1 MIHHRSLHLHQCTF
15 PVGGITFN
23 LGCAQRLPPSVFL
36 IPCSPDIFLLI
47 YLRHS
52 LPPLSPRSTRYEP
65 SSPESSPT
73 IRSLKESKMSR
84 VGDLSSASGSG
95 SANHYSSSHMVS
107 RDNKDDSGRF
117 SGLLSSS
124 GSPRIG
130 LSRSSSRLSLPDGL
144 DDIDFSSRICIL
156 L

>member
-1 MIHHRSLHLHQCTF
+1 MIHRRSLHLHQCTF

-65 SSPESSPT
+65 SSHESSPT

-95 SANHYSSSHMVS
+95 YQGITKMIQGGFLVCYHQVVLLVL
-107 RDNKDDSGRF
+107 DS
-117 SGLLSSS
+117 
-124 GSPRIG
+124 PEAQVDC
-130 LSRSSSRLSLPDGL
+130 LSRMSWM
-144 DDIDFSSRICIL
+144 IL
-156 L
+156 TSQVEYVFCYDYFGI